1 MDSYSAHPSGEPG
14 EEMYWVMVMETGK
27 PTTRFD
33 PTPKEVEHV
42 RADLEKRRSGTRKL
56 PTDIRP

>member
-1 MDSYSAHPSGEPG
+1 MDTCGANFSGEPG
-14 EEMYWVMVMETGK
+14 EEMYWVMVMETGN

-42 RADLEKRRSGTRKL
+42 RADLEKRRSRTRKL